1 MKHFGLILDK
11 LTKRIMACPSCYK
24 KIRFPIKLGKT
35 LRVTCPNCHSMF
47 DISFKSKLFSLDQ
60 LKLLRQRLKQILLNL
75 KANKKNI
82 LALLLILLLGAF
94 IYSSLDTKRE
104 LKQAIDSKKESD
116 DQFYKEI

>member
-1 MKHFGLILDK
+1 M
-11 LTKRIMACPSCYK
+11 
-24 KIRFPIKLGKT
+24 
-35 LRVTCPNCHSMF
+35 
-47 DISFKSKLFSLDQ
+47 
-60 LKLLRQRLKQILLNL
+60 RLKQILLNL